1 MSTPLHQVLQT
12 FGLLFSQCGSW
23 ERLDWKVSLTPV
35 AAMISPCPTAL
46 YLQVGEALCS
56 CTISFEVA
64 GFYEAIPYIQGL
76 GAG

>member
-1 MSTPLHQVLQT
+1 MVQKGTLWEYLLYLEEVASEQT
-12 FGLLFSQCGSW
+12 TK
-23 ERLDWKVSLTPV
+23 ERRS
-35 AAMISPCPTAL
+35 ISPCPTAL